1 MCINRDSTIPVQ
13 GNKSPCKWTR
23 YNWNVNEARMCVV
36 AEIKGRQVEEIDDQD
51 NLGPNKM
58 PANEEHDEGKL

>member
-1 MCINRDSTIPVQ
+1 
-13 GNKSPCKWTR
+13 
-23 YNWNVNEARMCVV
+23 MCVV